1 MMATLQKWGNS
12 LAVRIP
18 QSLAGQIDV
27 AEGSTIVLIVRDG
40 EIVIRPDRSAKLS
53 LETLLKDCK
62 PSQQHGETD
71 FGIDV
76 GKEIVE

>member
-27 AEGSTIVLIVRDG
+27 AEGSAIVLIVRDG
-40 EIVIRPDRSAKLS
+40 ELVIRPDRSPKLS
-53 LETLLKDCK
+53 LKTLLNDCK
-62 PSQQHGETD
+62 RSEQHGETD
-71 FGIDV
+71 FGYEV
-76 GKEIVE
+76 GREIVE

>member
-1 MMATLQKWGNS
+1 MYLQPKGDAN
-12 LAVRIP
+12 
-18 QSLAGQIDV
+18 
-27 AEGSTIVLIVRDG
+27 DG
-40 EIVIRPDRSAKLS
+40 DGTKAKLS

>member
-1 MMATLQKWGNS
+1 MAKVQKWGNS

-27 AEGSTIVLIVRDG
+27 AEGSAIVLIVRNG
-40 EIVIRPDRSAKLS
+40 ELVVRPDRSQKLS
-53 LETLLKDCK
+53 LNTLLKDCK

-71 FGIDV
+71 FGIDI
-76 GKEIVE
+76 GREIVK

>member
-27 AEGSTIVLIVRDG
+27 AEGSAILLIVRDG
-40 EIVIRPDRSAKLS
+40 ELVIRPDRSPKLS
-53 LETLLKDCK
+53 LNELLKDCK